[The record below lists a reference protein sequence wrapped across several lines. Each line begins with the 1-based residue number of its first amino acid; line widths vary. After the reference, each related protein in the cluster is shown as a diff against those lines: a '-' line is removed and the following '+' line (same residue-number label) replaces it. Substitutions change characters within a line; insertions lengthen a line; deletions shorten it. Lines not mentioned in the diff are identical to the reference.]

1 MPFGCTQ
8 LGIAGGL
15 PPVLAKLGVGW
26 VPEDLWKELRTTCH
40 DYWMLGHD
48 SWWWIR
54 AVCCLYSLEMW
65 PPSRTPACSCFKDGG
80 SGERQANAI
89 AYCLKRSRE
98 PLLPR
103 FPCFQPRS
111 LAEMSL
117 EMSGVWFEFE
127 THSRLYLVYIDK
139 LHRHMDKH
147 THITHTHYIY
157 ICTPIYHLSICIVHI
172 YICIYVANEE
182 SNFTT
187 LPHLLHFSISTGA
200 WDSSKTSRWNRWQCA
215 TMRFWCSI
223 ATARIK
229 GSGMRDFSP
238 FKVDAWHITTA
249 TCKLGCN
256 ILQI

>member
-147 THITHTHYIY
+147 THITHTHIIYIY

-172 YICIYVANEE
+172 YIYVYMLPMKNPISQLSLIYCI
-182 SNFTT
+182 F
-187 LPHLLHFSISTGA
+187 P
-200 WDSSKTSRWNRWQCA
+200 
-215 TMRFWCSI
+215 
-223 ATARIK
+223 
-229 GSGMRDFSP
+229 SP
-238 FKVDAWHITTA
+238 RGHE
-249 TCKLGCN
+249 
-256 ILQI
+256 ILQKLRGETGGNVPPWGFDALSPLQGSKAPAWEISVHSRLTRDT